1 MICSTS
7 ISLPITV
14 LRIRNSGFQGLKAE
28 SATARRRAPMA
39 ATSSAAAE
47 ATTPMW
53 SGTWRDVSAN
63 LSGAVMSAAGG
74 VKAWLMSTLASNHS
88 IQPWARVLRGRSIMG
103 IPPRGC
109 LPLCRAGEVDSCLL
123 LTIPR
128 SSSLS
133 QRPSYL
139 MSNHTPSM
147 RISWDSE
154 MEKVWVLIL
163 VV

>member
-14 LRIRNSGFQGLKAE
+14 LRIRNLGSQGLKAE
-28 SATARRRAPMA
+28 SVTARRRAQMA
-39 ATSSAAAE
+39 ATSSAVAE

-53 SGTWRDVSAN
+53 SGMWRDVNAN

-88 IQPWARVLRGRSIMG
+88 IQPWARVLSDRSIMG
-103 IPPRGC
+103 IPSRGC
-109 LPLCRAGEVDSCLL
+109 LPLCRAGEVGSCLL
-123 LTIPR
+123 LRIPR
-128 SSSLS
+128 SSSPS
-133 QRPSYL
+133 QRSSYL
-139 MSNHTPSM
+139 MSNHIPSM
-147 RISWDSE
+147 WISWDSE
-154 MEKVWVLIL
+154 MEKVWVHIL